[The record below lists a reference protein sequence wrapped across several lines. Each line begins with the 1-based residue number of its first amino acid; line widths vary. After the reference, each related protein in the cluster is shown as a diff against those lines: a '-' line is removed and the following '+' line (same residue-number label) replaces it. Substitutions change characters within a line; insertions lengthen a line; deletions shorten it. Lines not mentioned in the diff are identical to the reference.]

1 MKRSGQK
8 TAMRKLS
15 LWGKKLA
22 VILVAFTVF
31 QGGVHALQAE
41 D

>member
-1 MKRSGQK
+1 MKGSCQRTGR
-8 TAMRKLS
+8 RKLS

-22 VILVAFTVF
+22 VILAAGTVF
-31 QGGVHALQAE
+31 QGGVCALKAE